1 MHSDLL
7 CEAAG
12 WILGLKP
19 AASSPLHCAMAAPSV
34 EDGNVYKLIKIIPW
48 RWAYIEWVLFIIKI
62 CIDSYEIY
70 LLECFTSPLR

>member
-19 AASSPLHCAMAAPSV
+19 SASSPLHCAMAAPSV

-48 RWAYIEWVLFIIKI
+48 RWAYIEGVLFIIKYVLI
-62 CIDSYEIY
+62 HMRYTCLSVSQA
-70 LLECFTSPLR
+70 L